1 MTQTLDQ
8 LPYRAP
14 APVASVDWDA
24 LEPQDAKRLR
34 NLGLDTG
41 VEVEKLHSAPFGR
54 DPIAIRIGRMQVA
67 VRRIHASAIQ
77 VEQPIEARAAE

>member
-1 MTQTLDQ
+1 MNISLDQ

-14 APVASVDWDA
+14 ASVASVDWAA

-34 NLGLDTG
+34 NLGLDQG
-41 VEVEKLHSAPFGR
+41 VEVELLHSAPFGR

-67 VRRIHASAIQ
+67 VRRVHAAAIR
-77 VEQPIEARAAE
+77 VEPLEVLAAE